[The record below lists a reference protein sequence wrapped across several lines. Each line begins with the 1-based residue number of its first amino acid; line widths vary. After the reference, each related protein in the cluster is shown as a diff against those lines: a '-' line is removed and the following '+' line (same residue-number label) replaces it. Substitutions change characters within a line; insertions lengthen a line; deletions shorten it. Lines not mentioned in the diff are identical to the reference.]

1 MSATTTARRD
11 AVAAGFRDCIPLAI
25 AVGAF
30 GISYGVL
37 ARSAGMGWLAPM
49 VMSLTTFGGSA
60 QFAAVSVLSTGGGAA
75 AAVVAA
81 ILLNSRYLPIGLTI
95 APGMRGGRLRRF
107 VEAQLVVDESW
118 AIASNGDG
126 TFGRARLI
134 GAGLAI
140 YVFWFTGTTIGVLGG
155 DFVGDPETLGLDAAF
170 PALFLAL
177 LVPQVRS
184 RTALSAALAGAAIAL
199 ALVPFTR
206 AGVPIV
212 SASLAALLGWRGTG
226 RSISPPVIAPS
237 PEQPPQ

>member
-1 MSATTTARRD
+1 MSASNTAGRD
-11 AVAAGFRDCIPLAI
+11 TVAAGFRDCIPLAI

-49 VMSLTTFGGSA
+49 LMSLTTFGGSA

-140 YVFWFTGTTIGVLGG
+140 YVFWFAGTTVGVLGG
-155 DFVGDPETLGLDAAF
+155 DFLGDPESLGLDAAF

-184 RTALSAALAGAAIAL
+184 RTALGAALGGAAIAL

-212 SASLAALLGWRGTG
+212 CASLAALLGWRGSG
-226 RSISPPVIAPS
+226 RAASPPVIAAN
-237 PEQPPQ
+237 PEQTQQ